1 VLDVE
6 DNNYAHYYQ
15 NDPKLR
21 MITWTDGYSPHPY
34 FGYESSTT
42 RASEKILSE
51 AGDDDFTI
59 GISGGPVAGSLA
71 EYLIRNPSHF
81 EPLREAIPPFGEK
94 NLQIVNLANGGY
106 KQAQQFFVAVFHAL
120 VSHPIS
126 TILWRAQTRGD
137 FIPQS
142 GVQRGGSTRI

>member
-1 VLDVE
+1 LLDVQG
-6 DNNYAHYYQ
+6 N
-15 NDPKLR
+15 
-21 MITWTDGYSPHPY
+21 
-34 FGYESSTT
+34 
-42 RASEKILSE
+42 
-51 AGDDDFTI
+51 
-59 GISGGPVAGSLA
+59 ISGGPVAGSLA

-126 TILWRAQTRGD
+126 TILWRAQTRGILSRNRAFSEVD
-137 FIPQS
+137 LQEYE
-142 GVQRGGSTRI
+142 QRSIVLEISRLVF